1 MNEPAL
7 LVLDDEPRELD
18 ELRGPLRRRYGQ
30 EYLVLCESSV
40 ASALDRL
47 AELAADGRPVAM
59 MGAPATMIDTGGGEF
74 LATAHRLH
82 PSAKRVLI
90 VPRGVGQQV
99 SQLFTGHAEG
109 DDKRQVVQQ
118 LKRGHRSVLL
128 VCVAPRHCS

>member
-74 LATAHRLH
+74 LPRPTVSTHR
-82 PSAKRVLI
+82 PNAS
-90 VPRGVGQQV
+90 
-99 SQLFTGHAEG
+99 
-109 DDKRQVVQQ
+109 
-118 LKRGHRSVLL
+118 
-128 VCVAPRHCS
+128 